1 MDNFEEFYKLLNS
14 LYTKEDI
21 PIVPN
26 EKNFSVYFANR
37 YISMYH
43 PKMCVFINETMN
55 DYEMLQDIITDP
67 ETLYKMYKAV
77 IPKLPVIKTQYIKRP
92 TSKAQRRKEVT
103 EDDIKQFATLLEV
116 STREVREYL
125 KMLS

>member
-1 MDNFEEFYKLLNS
+1 MTNFEEFYKLLKS

-21 PIVPN
+21 PIKPTTD
-26 EKNFSVYFANR
+26 NFDVFLVNR

-43 PKMCVFINETMN
+43 PKMCIFINETMN
-55 DYEMLQDIITDP
+55 NYEVMQNITDLDTVY
-67 ETLYKMYKAV
+67 EMYKAV
-77 IPKLPVIKTQYIKRP
+77 IPKLPPTKTKYIKRT
-92 TSKAQRRKEVT
+92 TSNAQQRNEVT
-103 EDDIKQFATLLEV
+103 EADIKQFATLLEV